1 MLVRCLLVEKEGQGS
16 GDHQVTAVIQTQNLS
31 KWYGNVLGLN
41 DVTLE
46 IEAGITGILGP
57 NGAGKS
63 TFLKLITGQIKSNI
77 GSVTIDGQRVWNNF
91 SLFSKI
97 GFCPEQDSFF
107 EEMTGWQFLTSLLRL
122 YHFSTA
128 EIEEKADKALEIVEL
143 TEDKHRA
150 VRSYSRGMRQ
160 RLKVA
165 QSIAH
170 DPAIIILD
178 EPLNGLDPLGRRKII
193 RLIKEYKGEGRTIVV
208 SSHVLPEIEAMTNQ
222 IILIHQGK
230 IFAQGDIHYIRD
242 LIETHPHIISIKC
255 SDPRQLAQKFI
266 QHDFVLKVNF
276 DQKKGSLLVET
287 NNRDKFFGLLPV
299 LFVENRIE
307 VEEITSPDDN
317 LQAVF
322 DYLIGK

>member
-1 MLVRCLLVEKEGQGS
+1 
-16 GDHQVTAVIQTQNLS
+16 VTAVIQTQNLS
-31 KWYGNVLGLN
+31 KWYGNVLGLS

-46 IEAGITGILGP
+46 IEPGITGILGP

-63 TFLKLITGQIKSNI
+63 TFLKLITGQIKPNI
-77 GSVTIDGQRVWNNF
+77 GRALIHGQKIWNNYA
-91 SLFSKI
+91 LFAQI
-97 GFCPEQDSFF
+97 GFCPEQDSFY
-107 EEMTGWQFLTSLLRL
+107 EELTGWQFLISLLKL
-122 YHFSTA
+122 HHFSS
-128 EIEEKADKALEIVEL
+128 EKIKEKAEKALDIVEL
-143 TEDKHRA
+143 TKDKDR
-150 VRSYSRGMRQ
+150 VIRSYSRGMRQ

-165 QSIAH
+165 QAIAH
-170 DPAIIILD
+170 DPNIIILD

-193 RLIKEYKGEGRTIVV
+193 RLIKEYKGEGRMIVV
-208 SSHVLPEIEAMTNQ
+208 SSHVLPEIEAMTNR

-255 SDPRQLAQKFI
+255 SKPRLLAEKFI
-266 QHDFVLKVNF
+266 RYDFVLKVHF
-276 DQKKGSLLVET
+276 DLQKKSLLVET
-287 NNRDKFFGLLPV
+287 NNRDEFFSLLPS
-299 LFVENRIE
+299 LFRDHHIE

>member
-1 MLVRCLLVEKEGQGS
+1 M
-16 GDHQVTAVIQTQNLS
+16 TAVIQTKNLS
-31 KWYGNVLGLN
+31 KWYGNVLGLS

-46 IEAGITGILGP
+46 IEPGITGILGP

-77 GSVTIDGQRVWNNF
+77 GTVTIKGHQVWNNYP
-91 SLFSKI
+91 LFSQI
-97 GFCPEQDSFF
+97 GFCPEQDSFY
-107 EEMTGWQFLTSLLRL
+107 EEMTGWQFVTSLLKL
-122 YHFSTA
+122 YHLLPD
-128 EIEEKADKALEIVEL
+128 EINTRAEKALDIVEL
-143 TEDKHRA
+143 TQDKDRA
-150 VRSYSRGMRQ
+150 LRSYSRGMRQ

-165 QSIAH
+165 QAIAH
-170 DPAIIILD
+170 DPEIIILD

-193 RLIKEYKGEGRTIVV
+193 RLVKEYEGEGRTIVV
-208 SSHVLPEIEAMTNQ
+208 SSHVLPEIEAMTQN

-242 LIETHPHIISIKC
+242 LIDTHPHIISIKC
-255 SDPRQLAQKFI
+255 SDPRRLAEKFI
-266 QHDFVLKVNF
+266 RNDFVLKVHF
-276 DQKKGSLLVET
+276 DPKTKALLVET
-287 NNRDKFFGLLPV
+287 NNRDKFFGLLPE
-299 LFVENRIE
+299 LFVENKID